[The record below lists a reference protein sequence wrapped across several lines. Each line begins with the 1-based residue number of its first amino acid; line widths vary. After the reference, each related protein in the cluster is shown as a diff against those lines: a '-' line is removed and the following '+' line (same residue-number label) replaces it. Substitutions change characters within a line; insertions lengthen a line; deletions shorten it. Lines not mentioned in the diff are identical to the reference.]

1 MKYLIIIIIGVVG
14 WLGFVTHK
22 DTELSIQHSILEKI
36 TEDGYDVDISGINLP
51 LTFTFLSTKVDS
63 EVFVQKGKRVGSFVV
78 NVTPIGGYPILS
90 IFDTVTY
97 QISFPNTEMMKLSSF
112 K

>member
-1 MKYLIIIIIGVVG
+1 MELTLIKFQKNSNIVLKYY
-14 WLGFVTHK
+14 WK
-22 DTELSIQHSILEKI
+22 KI
-36 TEDGYDVDISGINLP
+36 KISGINLP

-97 QISFPNTEMMKLSSF
+97 QIYFPNTEMMKLSSF

>member
-1 MKYLIIIIIGVVG
+1 MNYLIIIIIGVIG
-14 WLGFVTHK
+14 WIGFETHK
-22 DTELSIQHSILEKI
+22 DIEVSIQHSILEKI
-36 TEDGYDVDISGINLP
+36 TEDGYDVDINGINLP

-97 QISFPNTEMMKLSSF
+97 QIYFPNTEMMKLSSF